1 VAPYAGHRHH
11 GYRPSAPNHVALHAG
26 SLPTGWGTAGAFPAL
41 QVLDV
46 SYNTLTGSLPSS
58 WGASGVLTSLNQLNV
73 AGNSI
78 SGTVPASWGAQG
90 SLQALSQL

>member
-1 VAPYAGHRHH
+1 M
-11 GYRPSAPNHVALHAG
+11 
-26 SLPTGWGTAGAFPAL
+26 
-41 QVLDV
+41 